1 MCNKAF
7 REMYNYTQE
16 QARPG
21 VHFRELGKIDA
32 RQGNVIIGDDF
43 GADYLERKKSYR
55 ESLTRF
61 FTVQLKYGRWIRTND
76 RRMANGGFV
85 SVQVDITKVKK
96 SEEELQ
102 LARRQAE
109 ATSQAKT
116 EFLTTTTHELRT
128 SLTSIH
134 DSLGLLASGA
144 VGELTRK
151 NWPRTR
157 SVTANA

>member
-1 MCNKAF
+1 
-7 REMYNYTQE
+7 MYNYTQE

-21 VHFRELGKIDA
+21 VHFHELGEIDA

-61 FTVQLKYGRWIRTND
+61 FAT
-76 RRMANGGFV
+76 
-85 SVQVDITKVKK
+85 QVRPLDQNQRPPHGKWRFSLGTSRHHRSEK

-116 EFLTTTTHELRT
+116 EFLTTITHELRT

-134 DSLGLLASGA
+134 GSLGLLASGA